1 MPLALKWVKSR
12 WLRSSLVMQQVKNPS
27 QIAAVARV
35 WSMARELL
43 YAVEKT
49 PAQKK
54 RQIVV
59 ADLKVKGSCKT
70 RKILIYEW

>member
-1 MPLALKWVKSR
+1 
-12 WLRSSLVMQQVKNPS
+12 MQQVKNPS

-43 YAVEKT
+43 YAVETT

-54 RQIVV
+54 K
-59 ADLKVKGSCKT
+59 ADCCGRS
-70 RKILIYEW
+70 